1 MSTVENDPQVK
12 SLSISLDLSVADRAR
27 IEHDGPVLFRLAH
40 DCLRDE
46 PDDAA
51 ALVHVARLLVKIS
64 CLYDVEAS
72 HPENR
77 KRKPSPPA
85 TRKVKHIFGEAG
97 ACVVE
102 HVKGAVCEKMRQR
115 AKRGTAAEAPATDL
129 RTLSIPGVG

>member
-12 SLSISLDLSVADRAR
+12 SLSISLDLSVAARAR
-27 IEHDGPVLFRLAH
+27 IEHDGPVLFRLAQ

-85 TRKVKHIFGEAG
+85 TRKVKHIFGEGG
-97 ACVVE
+97 ACVIE
-102 HVKGAVCEKMRQR
+102 HVTGVACATLRQR
-115 AKRGTAAEAPATDL
+115 AKRGTAAESPPVQSL
-129 RTLSIPGVG
+129 PIPGVG